1 MISIFFI
8 SRSLADVN
16 PYERGPH
23 TVGHATFWSWSIS
36 NWDLDHNLGVWVPEA
51 SGNFPVV
58 YFNVGVAGLIPPSFY
73 SILLDHIASHGFVV
87 ISPFTYTSIPTFEYK
102 ADGIKHYVQTF
113 YMQKSRYPLCV
124 DLPHGTKLVHEAYEK
139 IMGVAFD

>member
-1 MISIFFI
+1 MLLRAFFIYSIFFL
-8 SRSLADVN
+8 SKSQADVN

-102 ADGIKHYVQTF
+102 AEWMEKVDQWAQENLINKIKNEGAIFRELIYF
-113 YMQKSRYPLCV
+113 P
-124 DLPHGTKLVHEAYEK
+124 
-139 IMGVAFD
+139 